1 VSSPT
6 PKTTP
11 KRVTVLLRR
20 LPVVSWSKRAWAI
33 SAALATALFVLS
45 AFTNRGFLGW
55 GLLLLVATMVLPV
68 SKSKSILSSLI
79 PYAALWF
86 IFTFLRSFADETVLA
101 KTVNTKVPQV
111 ERWLFGGE
119 LPTIRLQARF
129 FDPNHLHWYDFYF
142 TFVHWSYFIVP
153 HAVAAWMWWKHPA
166 IFRQLLL
173 ALTITLS
180 LGLIIYFVIPTN
192 PPWMA
197 PEVVKS
203 PGAAVVTRIME
214 GVAKELG
221 GGLYQAGYK
230 VVGESNP
237 IAAMPSIHFAV
248 TFMMV
253 WVARTR
259 GRIWPWISLFYAASM
274 GLCLVYMGEHYVVDV
289 FAGGLITTFGWF
301 ASGAL
306 LAKFG
311 PRFALRPEPPEAGHG
326 TTQPL
331 REPVMTPVTSGLA
344 EWRDSDSRC
353 SA

>member
-20 LPVVSWSKRAWAI
+20 LPVVSWSRRAWAM
-33 SAALATALFVLS
+33 SGALAIALVVLS

-55 GLLLLVATMVLPV
+55 GLLVIVMTMVLPASR
-68 SKSKSILSSLI
+68 SKAILGALI
-79 PYAALWF
+79 PYASLWF
-86 IFTFLRSFADETVLA
+86 IFTFLRSFADETVFA

-129 FDPNHLHWYDFYF
+129 FDPNHLHWYDYYF

-153 HAVAAWMWWKHPA
+153 HAVALWMWWSHPTV
-166 IFRQLLL
+166 FRQLLF

-180 LGLIIYFVIPTN
+180 IGLIVYFLIPTN

-214 GVAKELG
+214 GVAKQLG

-253 WVARTR
+253 WVARAR
-259 GRIWPWISLFYAASM
+259 GRIWLWISLVYAVSM

-289 FAGGLITTFGWF
+289 FVGGLITTFGWF
-301 ASGAL
+301 AAGAI

-311 PRFALRPEPPEAGHG
+311 TRFTNRSGSPQAFGGTGAATPRSVLATIAVGPARLPE
-326 TTQPL
+326 
-331 REPVMTPVTSGLA
+331 SG
-344 EWRDSDSRC
+344 R
-353 SA
+353 